1 MTSESPASASVTA
14 IPQPAPEEDLSLQI
28 RFQREDE
35 SPTLQVRLKSE
46 GGRLLLL
53 LPPESETSNVPHTWN
68 DVWQQLKQR
77 LNAGDRFWQPDTA
90 VHLIA
95 RDRLLDG
102 RQLQDIAEALAT
114 SQLVLK
120 RVYTSRRQTA
130 VAAATAGFSVEQ
142 HSPIGHLS
150 QPSENGQA
158 MAEPLYLETTVRSG
172 MEIRHPGTMIVLGD
186 VNPGS
191 TLIADGDI
199 VVWGSL
205 RGVAHAGASGNTR
218 CLIMALR
225 LEPTQLRI
233 GDFVAR
239 APEKPPSQ
247 YEPEVAYVTSEGIR
261 ITKSTD
267 FSKLRLLSPQS

>member
-1 MTSESPASASVTA
+1 MTSDSPPVSASVSA
-14 IPQPAPEEDLSLQI
+14 ISQPSAELKELNPN
-28 RFQREDE
+28 
-35 SPTLQVRLKSE
+35 LQVRFKSE
-46 GGRLLLL
+46 GGRLLLM
-53 LPPESETSNVPHTWN
+53 LPTESENGFGANWS
-68 DVWQQLKQR
+68 DVWQQFKQR
-77 LNAGDRFWQPDTA
+77 INSGERFWQPNTT

-102 RQLQDIAEALAT
+102 RQLQAIADTLAET
-114 SQLVLK
+114 ELHLQ

-142 HSPIGHLS
+142 HTPVSHLNQTTES
-150 QPSENGQA
+150 GQA
-158 MAEPLYLETTVRSG
+158 IAEPLYVEATVRSG
-172 MEIRHPGTMIVLGD
+172 MEIRHPGTVIILGD

-191 TLIADGDI
+191 SIVAEGDI

-205 RGVAHAGASGNTR
+205 RGVAHAGSGGNER

-233 GDFVAR
+233 GEHVAR
-239 APEKPPSQ
+239 APEKPPTQ
-247 YEPEVAYVTSEGIR
+247 FQPEVAYVASEGIR

-267 FSKLRLLSPQS
+267 FTKLRLVSQ